1 MKVLFVSMV
10 SFEDNTSATI
20 QNKGIIRGLSAL
32 KHDIDIMTLEP
43 DHNAVSFDDSMNDIN
58 RLVKNTY
65 YIKVARKYALLR
77 ARKNN
82 NKSKTGENR
91 GNKLLRI
98 VLQKTRGLVKNIYEQ
113 ICVFDAQKINVKGV
127 TKVKIDYSKYDI
139 IITSSDP
146 KSSHLLG
153 QRIFKKNQNCRAKW
167 IQYWGDP
174 MLNDITRK
182 SDWRDGIV
190 RYYEKKL
197 ISKADRVIYASPLT
211 LKLQK
216 DTFPELAYK
225 MGYANQ
231 VYANVQNIRNR
242 SGNINK
248 EDESQISVG
257 YFGAYKSTVR
267 NILPLYNTAKFMGFK
282 LNICGPSD
290 IQLQSTNNIK
300 IWGELPYKDAIKLE
314 SESDI
319 IICLCNKR
327 GTQIP
332 GKIYYC
338 TAYRKPII
346 VILDG
351 EYKNELNTFFKSFN
365 RFIICENDEGS
376 IFEAINEA
384 KRQIKIRNY
393 EIPEQLKPEYMAR
406 KIIGKD
412 EVPNLL

>member
-82 NKSKTGENR
+82 NKPKTGENR
-91 GNKLLRI
+91 GNKLFGI
-98 VLQKTRGLVKNIYEQ
+98 ILQKTRGLIKNIYKQ

-153 QRIFKKNQNCRAKW
+153 LRIFKKNRNCGAKW

-190 RYYEKKL
+190 KYHEKKL
-197 ISKADRVIYASPLT
+197 ISKADRVVYASPLT
-211 LKLQK
+211 LKVQK

-225 MGYANQ
+225 MDYANQ
-231 VYANVQNIRNR
+231 VYVNVQNNR
-242 SGNINK
+242 SGTINR
-248 EDESQISVG
+248 EDESPISVG

-267 NILPLYNTAKFMGFK
+267 NILPLYNTAKVMGFK

-351 EYKNELNTFFKSFN
+351 EYRKELKEYLGSFR
-365 RFIICENDEGS
+365 RFILCENEENS
-376 IFEAINEA
+376 IVQAIEEA
-384 KRQIKIRNY
+384 KKQLKDGKY
-393 EIPEQLKPEYMAR
+393 GLSEQLKPEYMAR
-406 KIIGKD
+406 KILGNWD
-412 EVPNLL
+412 SL